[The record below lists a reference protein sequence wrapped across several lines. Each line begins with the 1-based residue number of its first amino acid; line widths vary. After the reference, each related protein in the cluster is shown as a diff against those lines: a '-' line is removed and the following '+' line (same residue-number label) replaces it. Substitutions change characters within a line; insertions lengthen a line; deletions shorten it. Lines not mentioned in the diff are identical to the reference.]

1 LSKSLAQRIYET
13 SHLTGEFRLRSGSTS
28 NEYFD
33 KYLFEADPALLDDIA
48 RGMTDLIPEGT
59 EYLAGLEMGGIPVVT
74 LLSHYSGIP
83 ALFVRKKAK
92 EHGTEKLAEGQDFSG
107 RRVTIVEDVVST
119 GGQIVLSTND
129 LRERGAVIAH
139 ALCVIDRE
147 SGGKENLE
155 EASIALRS
163 LLTMSDLVASQS

>member
-1 LSKSLAQRIYET
+1 MSKSLAYRIYET
-13 SHLTGEFRLRSGSTS
+13 SHLTGEFRLRSGNTS

-33 KYLFEADPALLDDIA
+33 KYLFEADPVILDDIA
-48 RGMTDLIPEGT
+48 RGMVSLIPEGT

-74 LLSHYSGIP
+74 MLSHYAGIP

-92 EHGTEKLAEGQDFSG
+92 EYGTEKLAEGQDFSG
-107 RRVTIVEDVVST
+107 RRVTVVEDVVST

-129 LRERGAVIAH
+129 LRERGAIIEH

-147 SGGKENLE
+147 SGGRENLA
-155 EASIALRS
+155 EASITLHS
-163 LLTMSDLVASQS
+163 LLTMTDLVASQA